1 MDKKIRKKLY
11 YILQFIDS
19 ARFMASAL
27 VNYANKLSEEI
38 QNFKCKY
45 RYDDKKCENCRTRYK
60 YCDYFF
66 ENASFKNNLIEYK
79 CLCCKKNVYQK
90 FDEKLKKRFFN
101 RYKSSDNDN
110 NKFILL

>member
-1 MDKKIRKKLY
+1 
-11 YILQFIDS
+11 
-19 ARFMASAL
+19 MASAL

-38 QNFKCKY
+38 QKFKCKY
-45 RYDDKKCENCRTRYK
+45 RYDDKKCENFRIRYK

-66 ENASFKNNLIEYK
+66 ENANFKNNLIEYK
-79 CLCCKKNVYQK
+79 CLCCKKNYHQK
-90 FDEKLKKRFFN
+90 CDEKLKKWFFN